1 MERIHGFSQLAGA
14 FDCNIME
21 NERLMMILG
30 GPVNLGSLGLPG
42 DWCKVESWLSGAVVV
57 EPVPE
62 TCIPKIGKKDWGL
75 TDYVGEPPKGFWD
88 SFPSRQLPRRPCTR
102 INVPVLKKLCSSSN
116 KQWTVH
122 QAKGAERTI
131 TALENGAPAYQSR
144 YLRPMLLSNAPSVL
158 EYGNIFTTTLSEW
171 IDKGFVAGPF
181 LNPPV
186 QDFRANSLM
195 AEAQKDKVRPIL
207 NMSSPKGWSFNC
219 NVNKFEVPRTYQS
232 SARMFGQTLLEVG
245 RDAIITKMDMR
256 DAFKLV
262 PAKVDDYRLQG
273 FRWLNRYFI
282 DTQQIFG
289 STPSVSNFDR
299 LAETVLDIVTVKTGV
314 PRQNVHRTL
323 DDVVCVAQP
332 DSGWC
337 QSFSK
342 TYRATCA
349 QLDIPLADDC
359 PKKEKAFT
367 CETAGTVLGVQ
378 FRSDTL
384 QWRMGEQKINGL
396 LNGIHLMSTCG
407 HADLKQT
414 ERLVGKLNNFGQ
426 MMPLLKTFRRP
437 MNEFLASFGEDYDIL
452 LPVPE
457 EFLRDL
463 KIWYAVIADS
473 WNWMNIPREQE
484 NPDTTAI
491 SFTSDAAGGLGN
503 EEWAGV
509 ASLGHYSEKSFWFMC
524 RGKWPSCI
532 YWLQD
537 EKGAS
542 FAAKMTTLELVG
554 LFLPMLTVPDIVR
567 GKNIIL
573 GVDNVSV
580 VFAWENGSVAGDKHA
595 SVLVRALHLV
605 SLFLECRV
613 FVQHIPR
620 LSTLSS
626 CMADNLTR
634 QSTATADVWAKI
646 VGADVREPPEVLW
659 RWLSNPTIDWN
670 LGVSMI
676 NSLK

>member
-1 MERIHGFSQLAGA
+1 MV
-14 FDCNIME
+14 
-21 NERLMMILG
+21 LG
-30 GPVNLGSLGLPG
+30 GPVSRRLLGLP
-42 DWCKVESWLSGAVVV
+42 ESWPRVERWLNGVDVVK
-57 EPVPE
+57 PVPE
-62 TCIPKIGKKDWGL
+62 TYVPRVGKKNWGL
-75 TDYVGEPPKGFWD
+75 SDYVNEPPKGFWD
-88 SFPSRQLPRRPCTR
+88 AYPSRQLPKKPCTR
-102 INVPVLKKLCSSSN
+102 INVPVLKKMCNGLN

-122 QAKGAERTI
+122 QKKGADRVI
-131 TALENGAPAYQSR
+131 SALENGAPAYQSS

-158 EYGNIFTTTLSEW
+158 EYGNIFTSTLSEW

-186 QDFRANSLM
+186 KDFRANSLM

-219 NVNKFEVPRTYQS
+219 NVNKFDVPRTYQS
-232 SARMFGQTLLEVG
+232 SARMFGQTLLGVG
-245 RDAIITKMDMR
+245 QGAIITKMDMR

-262 PAKVDDYRLQG
+262 PAKVEDYRLQG

-289 STPSVSNFDR
+289 STPSVSNFDG
-299 LAETVLDIVTVKTGV
+299 LAQTVLDLVLTKSEV

-332 DSGWC
+332 ASGWC
-337 QSFSK
+337 QSFSEM
-342 TYRATCA
+342 YRDMCA
-349 QLDIPLADDC
+349 QLHIPLAEDC

-378 FRSDTL
+378 FRTDTL
-384 QWRMGEQKINGL
+384 QWRMGEQKIDGL
-396 LNGIHLMSTCG
+396 LNGIQLMSTCG

-437 MNEFLASFGEDYDIL
+437 MNEFMASFAEDYDIL

-457 EFLRDL
+457 DFLKDL
-463 KIWYAVIADS
+463 KIWYAVIAESGD
-473 WNWMNIPREQE
+473 WLYIPREQE
-484 NPDTTAI
+484 HPDTTAI
-491 SFTSDAAGGLGN
+491 YFTSDAAGGLGN

-509 ASLGHYSEKSFWFMC
+509 VSLGHYEEKAFWFMC
-524 RGKWPSCI
+524 RGKWPECI

-554 LFLPMLTVPDIVR
+554 LFLPLLTIPEIVR
-567 GKNIIL
+567 GKNIVL

-580 VFAWENGSVAGDKHA
+580 VFAWENGSVSGDKHA

-620 LSTLSS
+620 MSTLSS
-626 CMADNLTR
+626 YMADSLTR
-634 QSTATADVWAKI
+634 QSTATADVWAAV

-659 RWLSNPTIDWN
+659 RWLRNPTIDWN
-670 LGVSMI
+670 LGLSMI
-676 NSLK
+676 DSLK